1 VIERVY
7 AELGF
12 PVTPGFQRVLMAE
25 EQRARR
31 HESGHRYSLEEF
43 GLRSDELR
51 TKLAGLFERFH
62 WNPDPPREA
71 KTK

>member
-1 VIERVY
+1 
-7 AELGF
+7 
-12 PVTPGFQRVLMAE
+12 MAE
-25 EQRARR
+25 EQRLGGTNRVTATA
-31 HESGHRYSLEEF
+31 EEF
-43 GLRSDELR
+43 GLRSDEMR